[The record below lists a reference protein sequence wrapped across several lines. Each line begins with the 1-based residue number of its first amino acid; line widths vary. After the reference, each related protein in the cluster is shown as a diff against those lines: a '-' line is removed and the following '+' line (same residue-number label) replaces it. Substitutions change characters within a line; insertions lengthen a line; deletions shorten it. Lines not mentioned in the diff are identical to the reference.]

1 MKEDSTDKTYKN
13 PIYLKEVNRRSFL
26 KNTSKIAGAAL
37 AVTLTGSLKAIPA
50 SAEIINNMNKEKP
63 NLVFPV
69 ISDVHIQSS
78 SDLFLDKFTE
88 TLNQLNEQV
97 PEQDAFVIVGDVTD
111 HGYKK
116 EYDKLMEVYN
126 KKQSQAESMFA
137 IGNHDYLNGLV
148 SKRAQQRFLDKTGME
163 SIYYR
168 KVVNGYHFIVLGTEN
183 FITAGTFYK
192 SQINW
197 LAKQLEIAHEDDPQK
212 PIFVF
217 HHQPI
222 KGTIYGSEWG
232 FNLNKNLFY
241 DTLSKYPQVISF
253 SGHT

>member
-1 MKEDSTDKTYKN
+1 
-13 PIYLKEVNRRSFL
+13 
-26 KNTSKIAGAAL
+26 
-37 AVTLTGSLKAIPA
+37 
-50 SAEIINNMNKEKP
+50 
-63 NLVFPV
+63 
-69 ISDVHIQSS
+69 
-78 SDLFLDKFTE
+78 
-88 TLNQLNEQV
+88 
-97 PEQDAFVIVGDVTD
+97 
-111 HGYKK
+111 
-116 EYDKLMEVYN
+116 
-126 KKQSQAESMFA
+126 
-137 IGNHDYLNGLV
+137 
-148 SKRAQQRFLDKTGME
+148 
-163 SIYYR
+163 YYR

-253 SGHT
+253 SGHTHYPLEDPRIIHQKDFTSIGASTSKDLYLEKGRLQGTLLEECDYLYKILCVEVLNQSVRIHRRNSRSNDCTVECFEAICPSD